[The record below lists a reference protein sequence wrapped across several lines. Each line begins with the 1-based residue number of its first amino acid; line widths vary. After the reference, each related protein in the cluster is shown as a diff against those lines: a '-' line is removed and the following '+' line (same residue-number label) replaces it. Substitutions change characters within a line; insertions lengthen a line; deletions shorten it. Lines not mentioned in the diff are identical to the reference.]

1 MTVRL
6 VDAGT
11 VSALRSQTVYHSVA
25 YAFSK
30 DSPNTII
37 LVSPESPYV
46 CIGFHQ
52 EIKKEVDVNFCV
64 GNNIPIVRREVGGG
78 AVYLD
83 NRQLFTQWIFH
94 ANAYP
99 MRIGE
104 RFKMHA
110 YPIIETYKALG
121 IDAFFRPVNDVQVH
135 PGKKIGG
142 MGAAAIGNAEV
153 LVCSF
158 MFDFDFELMSKV
170 LNVPDEKFRDKI
182 YQSLNEYMTTMKKE
196 LGTLPSRETVK
207 QLYIE
212 KCEEVLGDKIEEGEF
227 SKAELQKMNELDS
240 KFSSDAWLFS
250 KGSHARP
257 AVKIHSGVWVG
268 EASVKTPGGLI
279 NATIRLRNNCI
290 DDITLS
296 GDFTFYPHTKFA
308 KMEKALLHAEATPE
322 KLSEIINRFYNEEKI
337 QSPGVEPH
345 NWVDSIVELAE
356 SVKRN

>member
-1 MTVRL
+1 MPVRL

-11 VSALRSQTVYHSVA
+11 VPALQSQTVYHSVA
-25 YAFSK
+25 YAFTK

-37 LVSPESPYV
+37 LVTPEFPYV

-52 EIKKEVDVNFCV
+52 EIKKEVDVDFCIK
-64 GNNIPIVRREVGGG
+64 NDIPIVRREVGGG

-94 ANAYP
+94 PNAYP
-99 MRIGE
+99 MRIEE

-110 YPIIETYKALG
+110 YPIVETYKALG

-142 MGAAAIGNAEV
+142 MGAAAIGNAEA

-182 YQSLNEYMTTMKKE
+182 YQSLNEYMTTMKRE
-196 LGTLPSRETVK
+196 LGAIPSRETIK

-212 KCEEVLGDKIEEGEF
+212 KCEEVLGDRIEEGEF
-227 SKAELQKMNELDS
+227 SKAELQKMNELDA
-240 KFSSDAWLFS
+240 KLSSESWLFS

-268 EASVKTPGGLI
+268 EATVKTPGGLI
-279 NATIRLRNNCI
+279 NATIRLRNNHI

-308 KMEKALLHAEATPE
+308 KMEQALLHAEVTPE
-322 KLSEIINRFYNEEKI
+322 NLSEIITHFYEEENI
-337 QSPGVEPH
+337 QTPGVKTH
-345 NWVDSIVELAE
+345 DWVDSIVSLAE

>member
-1 MTVRL
+1 MPVRL

-11 VSALRSQTVYHSVA
+11 VPALRSQTVYHGVA
-25 YAFSK
+25 HAFTK

-37 LVSPESPYV
+37 LVSPELPYV

-52 EIKKEVDVNFCV
+52 EIKKEVDVGFCRD
-64 GNNIPIVRREVGGG
+64 NNIPIVRREVGGG

-83 NRQLFTQWIFH
+83 DRQLFTQWIFH
-94 ANAYP
+94 PNAYP
-99 MRIGE
+99 MRIDE

-110 YPIIETYKALG
+110 YPIVETYKALG
-121 IDAFFRPVNDVQVH
+121 VDAFFRPVNDVQVH

-182 YQSLNEYMTTMKKE
+182 YQSLNEYMTTLKKE
-196 LGTLPSRETVK
+196 LGEIPSRETIK

-212 KCEEVLGDKIEEGEF
+212 KCEKVLGDSVEEGEF
-227 SKAELQKMNELDS
+227 SDVELRKMNELDA
-240 KFSSDAWLFS
+240 KFSTESWLFS

-268 EASVKTPGGLI
+268 ETSVKTPGGLI
-279 NATIRLRNNCI
+279 YATIRLRNNYI

-308 KMEKALLHAEATPE
+308 GMEKALLHAEATTE
-322 KLSEIINRFYNEEKI
+322 KLSEIVNRFYEEENI
-337 QSPGVEPH
+337 QTPGVEPH
-345 NWVDSIVELAE
+345 DWVDSIVSLAE